1 MDFVYVFSQESLVKK
16 TTSLKWM
23 MPESL
28 YTVLVSHLK
37 VILFFTERKK
47 VYDKSIWCLL
57 YGDNSHCNRIHSKP
71 NFIWTAVMNIRSKP
85 LC

>member
-1 MDFVYVFSQESLVKK
+1 MFVLKSDLLLEEIKK
-16 TTSLKWM
+16 LTSSKLT

-47 VYDKSIWCLL
+47 ANDESI
-57 YGDNSHCNRIHSKP
+57 
-71 NFIWTAVMNIRSKP
+71 
-85 LC
+85 

>member
-1 MDFVYVFSQESLVKK
+1 MFVLKSDLLLEEIKK
-16 TTSLKWM
+16 MTSSKLT

-47 VYDKSIWCLL
+47 ANDESIWCLL
-57 YGDNSHCNRIHSKP
+57 YVDNSHCNRIHSKP
-71 NFIWTAVMNIRSKP
+71 NFIWTAMMNIRSKP